1 MAQVLVTGGSGYVAA
16 HCIVKALEAGH
27 MVRTSLRSLR
37 RADEVRAAILAGGV
51 DPVYLARL
59 TFCEADLN
67 GDEGWSEA
75 TIGCDYVLHVAS
87 PFPATPPPDA
97 QDLLLPARDGALRV
111 LRASVEQRVKRV
123 VLTSSFAAIGYG
135 HEVAGRPFDER
146 DWTEIAGPDV
156 NPYIQSKTIAERAAW
171 DFMRSHGRDSALC
184 VINPTGIF
192 GPTLSHNLSAS
203 VDLIRQLMAGEMPV
217 APPSCFG
224 VVDVRD
230 VADLHLLAMTAEGAA
245 GQRLLATT
253 EPQESLL
260 SVARMIGQG
269 FPSLKD
275 RLPTQEVA
283 NLSCD
288 LVSSVSKRRPA
299 SAAKARALGW
309 SPRSPAETI
318 LDTAE
323 SLIEFGIVVLAQSQ
337 ATDP

>member
-16 HCIVKALEAGH
+16 HCIVKALAAGH

-37 RADEVRAAILAGGV
+37 RADEVRSAVLAGGV
-51 DPVYLARL
+51 DPDRLVRL
-59 TFCEADLN
+59 TFSEADLN
-67 GDEGWSEA
+67 DDAGWSEA
-75 TIGCDYVLHVAS
+75 TTGCDYVLHVAS
-87 PFPATPPPDA
+87 PFPSAPPVDP
-97 QDLLLPARDGALRV
+97 QDLIRPARDGALRV
-111 LRASVEQRVKRV
+111 LRASVAQGIKRV

-135 HEVAGRPFDER
+135 HATTGRSFDER
-146 DWTEIAGPDV
+146 DWTDIAGPDA
-156 NPYIQSKTIAERAAW
+156 NPYIQSKTIAEQAAW
-171 DFMRSHGRDSALC
+171 DFMQMHGRDTVLC

-192 GPTLSHNLSAS
+192 GPTLSRNLSAS
-203 VDLIRQLMAGEMPV
+203 VDLIRLLMAGGMPV
-217 APPSCFG
+217 APLSYFG

-230 VADLHLLAMTAEGAA
+230 VADLHLLAMTAEGAV

-260 SVARMIGQG
+260 SVARIIGQG

-283 NLSCD
+283 DHSSD
-288 LVSSVSKRRPA
+288 LASSVSTRRPA

-323 SLIEFGIVVLAQSQ
+323 SLIEFGIVTLPQSQ

>member
-1 MAQVLVTGGSGYVAA
+1 MAQVLVTGGTGYVAA
-16 HCIVKALEAGH
+16 HCIVKALDAGH

-37 RADEVRAAILAGGV
+37 RSEAVRSAILAGGV
-51 DPVYLARL
+51 DPDSLARL

-67 GDEGWSEA
+67 HDAGWSEA
-75 TIGCDYVLHVAS
+75 AMGCDYVLHVAS
-87 PFPATPPPDA
+87 PFPATPPSDP
-97 QDLLLPARDGALRV
+97 QDIIRPARCGALRV
-111 LRASVEQRVKRV
+111 LRASVEQGVRRV

-146 DWTEIAGPDV
+146 DWTDITGPDV
-156 NPYIQSKTIAERAAW
+156 TPYIQSKTIAEQAAW
-171 DFMRSHGRDSALC
+171 DFMRSHGRDAVLC

-192 GPTLSHNLSAS
+192 GPTLSRDLSAS
-203 VDLIRQLMAGEMPV
+203 VDLVRQLMAGEMPV
-217 APPSCFG
+217 APLSYFG

-260 SVARMIGQG
+260 SVSRILRQG

-275 RLPTQEVA
+275 RLPTQEVGDHSTDIA
-283 NLSCD
+283 
-288 LVSSVSKRRPA
+288 SSVSTRRPA

-318 LDTAE
+318 FDTAE
-323 SLIEFGIVVLAQSQ
+323 SLIEFGIVALPHS
-337 ATDP
+337 

>member
-16 HCIVKALEAGH
+16 HCIVKALYAGH
-27 MVRTSLRSLR
+27 MVRTSLRSLQ
-37 RADEVRAAILAGGV
+37 RADEVRSAVVAGGV
-51 DPVYLARL
+51 DSDRLARL

-67 GDEGWSEA
+67 HDDGWSEA
-75 TIGCDYVLHVAS
+75 TKGCDYVLHVAS
-87 PFPATPPPDA
+87 PFPATPPSDPLDIIR
-97 QDLLLPARDGALRV
+97 PARDGALRV
-111 LRASVEQRVKRV
+111 LRASVEQGVRRV

-135 HEVAGRPFDER
+135 HEVAVRPFDER
-146 DWTEIAGPDV
+146 DWTDITGPDI
-156 NPYIQSKTIAERAAW
+156 NPYIQSKTIAEQAVW
-171 DFMRSHGRDSALC
+171 DFMQTHGRDTLLC

-192 GPTLSHNLSAS
+192 GPTLSRVLSAS

-217 APPSCFG
+217 APLSYFG

-260 SVARMIGQG
+260 SVSKILGQG

-275 RLPTQEVA
+275 RLPAREVA
-283 NLSCD
+283 DHSTD
-288 LVSSVSKRRPA
+288 IASSVSTRRPA

-318 LDTAE
+318 LDTAK
-323 SLIEFGIVVLAQSQ
+323 SLLEFGI
-337 ATDP
+337 ATLPHGRGD

>member
-1 MAQVLVTGGSGYVAA
+1 
-16 HCIVKALEAGH
+16 
-27 MVRTSLRSLR
+27 
-37 RADEVRAAILAGGV
+37 
-51 DPVYLARL
+51 
-59 TFCEADLN
+59 
-67 GDEGWSEA
+67 
-75 TIGCDYVLHVAS
+75 
-87 PFPATPPPDA
+87 
-97 QDLLLPARDGALRV
+97 
-111 LRASVEQRVKRV
+111 VEQRVKRV

-203 VDLIRQLMAGEMPV
+203 VDL
-217 APPSCFG
+217 
-224 VVDVRD
+224 VRD

-275 RLPTQEVA
+275 RLRTQEVA
-283 NLSCD
+283 NLSRD

-323 SLIEFGIVVLAQSQ
+323 SLIGFGIVVLPQSQ

>member
-16 HCIVKALEAGH
+16 HCIVKALDAGH
-27 MVRTSLRSLR
+27 MVQTSLRSLR
-37 RADEVRAAILAGGV
+37 RADEVRAAVLAGGV
-51 DPVYLARL
+51 DPDHLARL
-59 TFCEADLN
+59 TFCEADLK

-75 TIGCDYVLHVAS
+75 TKGCDYVLHVAS
-87 PFPATPPPDA
+87 PFPATPPPDP
-97 QDLLLPARDGALRV
+97 QDLILPARDGALRV
-111 LRASVEQRVKRV
+111 LRASVEQGVERV
-123 VLTSSFAAIGYG
+123 VLTSSFAAVGYG

-146 DWTEIAGPDV
+146 DWTDIAGPDV

-192 GPTLSHNLSAS
+192 GPTLSRNLSAS
-203 VDLIRQLMAGEMPV
+203 VDLIRQLMAGEMAA
-217 APPSCFG
+217 APRSYFG

-260 SVARMIGQG
+260 SVARMIGQS

-275 RLPTQEVA
+275 RLPTREIA
-283 NLSCD
+283 DHSSD
-288 LVSSVSKRRPA
+288 LASSVSTRRPA

-309 SPRSPAETI
+309 SPRSSAETI
-318 LDTAE
+318 VDTAK
-323 SLIEFGIVVLAQSQ
+323 SLIEHAIVALPHIP
-337 ATDP
+337 DD